1 MTPSLQ
7 SETSK
12 GQTMNSKRT
21 SFLQQTKRLVLAL
34 AVASF
39 LIPASHS
46 NVYADAPVAPAYI
59 ELNAVQL
66 DQLVAPIALDPDPL
80 VAQILTA
87 STYPD
92 QVAEADKWLNDHMNL
107 TPDQRATGADQMS
120 WDPAVKG
127 LIEFPSTLDSLAK
140 NSAWT
145 AQLGNAYYNQPGDVE
160 NAIQAMRLQAEDS
173 NKLVTTAQQKV
184 VVENDVIEIVPVN
197 PTLIYVPYYNP
208 WVIWGGFVA
217 AYPGYIVAAPPVGVI
232 AAVGVSFDPPV
243 AVGVYAGFGWGFAGW
258 APDWGTGS
266 VVLGGATYVSNSV
279 TVINHGR
286 FGYHDHGAFDHG
298 GRGVPG
304 RFHPCAHGFAAR
316 DRASRDRD
324 RMTARDRQMRDDRAR
339 RSAGGHNGG
348 RLDARNHPDSHG
360 RMDTRNHPENHTQP
374 NHPSSSHNPVNRTP
388 SSHNPT
394 PASHNPSSHT
404 PATHTPSSHGPSRVG
419 PATSNR
425 TSTANNRSTS
435 SRPTQSANRTST
447 PNRATP
453 SANRTPSASSRNTSA
468 ANRQT
473 SSASRATPSA
483 SHASAPSCGRG
494 K

>member
-1 MTPSLQ
+1 
-7 SETSK
+7 
-12 GQTMNSKRT
+12 MNSKRT

-39 LIPASHS
+39 LIPASQS
-46 NVYADAPVAPAYI
+46 NVYADAPVAPGYV

-66 DQLVAPIALDPDPL
+66 DQLVAPIALDPDSL

-92 QVAEADKWLNDHMNL
+92 QVAEANKWLNDHMNL

-160 NAIQAMRLQAEDS
+160 NAIQAMRLQAQDS

-184 VVENDVIEIVPVN
+184 VVVDSAIEIVPVN

-217 AYPGYIVAAPPVGVI
+217 SYPGYVVAVPPVGMI
-232 AAVGVSFDPPV
+232 AAVGLSFDPPV
-243 AVGVYAGFGWGFAGW
+243 AVGVYADFDWGFSAW
-258 APDWGTGS
+258 APAWGTGS
-266 VVLGGATYVSNSV
+266 VVLGGTTYVSNSV

-286 FGYHDHGAFDHG
+286 FGYHDRGAFDHG

-316 DRASRDRD
+316 DRAIHDRD
-324 RMTARDRQMRDDRAR
+324 RMAARDRRLGDDRAR
-339 RSAGGHNGG
+339 RNAGGHNGG
-348 RLDARNHPDSHG
+348 RLDARNHSG
-360 RMDTRNHPENHTQP
+360 NHAPLNHQ
-374 NHPSSSHNPVNRTP
+374 PVNRP
-388 SSHNPT
+388 VNHT
-394 PASHNPSSHT
+394 PASHNSNSHTPTSHT
-404 PATHTPSSHGPSRVG
+404 PASHTPSSHSPATHAPATHGPSKVG

-425 TSTANNRSTS
+425 TSTATNHSSSTS
-435 SRPTQSANRTST
+435 KTAGRPTQSANRTST

-453 SANRTPSASSRNTSA
+453 SANRTPSAPGRSPTS

-473 SSASRATPSA
+473 SSASRSTPSA
-483 SHASAPSCGRG
+483 SHASAPSRGRG

>member
-1 MTPSLQ
+1 
-7 SETSK
+7 
-12 GQTMNSKRT
+12 MNSKRT
-21 SFLQQTKRLVLAL
+21 SFLQPTKRLVLAL
-34 AVASF
+34 AAASF
-39 LIPASHS
+39 LIPTSHS
-46 NVYADAPVAPAYI
+46 NVYADAPVAPAYV

-87 STYPD
+87 CTYPD

-107 TPDQRATGADQMS
+107 TPDQRAAEADQTS

-140 NSAWT
+140 NGAWT
-145 AQLGNAYYNQPGDVE
+145 AQLGNAYYNQPGDVQ

-173 NKLVTTAQQKV
+173 KKLVTTAQQKV
-184 VVENDVIEIVPVN
+184 VIVDDAIEIQPIN

-208 WVIWGGFVA
+208 WVIWGGFVT
-217 AYPGYIVAAPPVGVI
+217 AYPGYVVAVPPVGVI

-243 AVGVYAGFGWGFAGW
+243 AVGAYAGFGWGFAAW
-258 APDWGTGS
+258 APAWDTGS
-266 VVLGGATYVSNSV
+266 VVLGGTTYVSNSV
-279 TVINHGR
+279 TVINHGH
-286 FGYHDHGAFDHG
+286 FGYHDHGAFEHG

-316 DRASRDRD
+316 DRAFREHD
-324 RMTARDRQMRDDRAR
+324 RMAARDRRLSDDHAR
-339 RSAGGHNGG
+339 RYPDVHKGG
-348 RLDARNHPDSHG
+348 RLDTRSHPDNHG
-360 RMDTRNHPENHTQP
+360 RIDARNHPENHAPLSHQP
-374 NHPSSSHNPVNRTP
+374 TSHNPSNHTP

-394 PASHNPSSHT
+394 PASHTPSSHT
-404 PATHTPSSHGPSRVG
+404 PTTHAPSSHGPSRVG
-419 PATSNR
+419 PSPSNR
-425 TSTANNRSTS
+425 TSTVNNRSTS

-453 SANRTPSASSRNTSA
+453 SANRTTSVPSRSTTS

-473 SSASRATPSA
+473 PSLSRPTPSA
-483 SHASAPSCGRG
+483 SHAAAPSRGRG

>member
-1 MTPSLQ
+1 
-7 SETSK
+7 
-12 GQTMNSKRT
+12 MNSKRT
-21 SFLQQTKRLVLAL
+21 SFLQQTQRLVLAL

-39 LIPASHS
+39 LIPASQS
-46 NVYADAPVAPAYI
+46 NVYADAPVSPAYV

-107 TPDQRATGADQMS
+107 TPDQRATDADQMS

-127 LIEFPSTLDSLAK
+127 LIEFPSTLDSLAR

-160 NAIQAMRLQAEDS
+160 NAIQAMRLQAQDS

-184 VVENDVIEIVPVN
+184 VVVDNAIEIVPVN
-197 PTLIYVPYYNP
+197 PTVIYVPYYNP
-208 WVIWGGFVA
+208 WVIWGGFVT

-232 AAVGVSFDPPV
+232 AAVAVSFDPPV
-243 AVGVYAGFGWGFAGW
+243 AVGVFAGFGWGFAGW
-258 APDWGTGS
+258 APEWGTGS
-266 VVLGGATYVSNSV
+266 VALGGTTYVSNSV

-286 FGYHDHGAFDHG
+286 FGYHDHGAFEHG

-316 DRASRDRD
+316 DRAFHDRD
-324 RMTARDRQMRDDRAR
+324 RMAARDRRMGDDRAR
-339 RSAGGHNGG
+339 RNANGHNGG

-360 RMDTRNHPENHTQP
+360 RMDSRNRPDNHGRLDTRNHPENHAQP
-374 NHPSSSHNPVNRTP
+374 NRPSSGRNLVNHTS

-394 PASHNPSSHT
+394 PASHNPASHS
-404 PATHTPSSHGPSRVG
+404 PATHAPSSHGPSRVG

-425 TSTANNRSTS
+425 TSTANNHSVS
-435 SRPTQSANRTST
+435 SRPTQSANRTPGPS
-447 PNRATP
+447 RATP
-453 SANRTPSASSRNTSA
+453 SANRTP
-468 ANRQT
+468 
-473 SSASRATPSA
+473 SASRATPSA
-483 SHASAPSCGRG
+483 SHASAPSRGRG